1 MFDTILNEKVGVI
14 MSKLDTFVIDE
25 LLEVLKKMGVN
36 SADEASKKNLIRELE
51 NFGCSRNKAEDF
63 VSVLMFLQTK
73 KIAQKDENS
82 KAKVSN
88 E

>member
-1 MFDTILNEKVGVI
+1 MYEILGVM
-14 MSKLDTFVIDE
+14 MSKPDTFVIDE
-25 LLEVLKKMGVN
+25 LLEVLKKLGIN

-73 KIAQKDENS
+73 KPANS
-82 KAKVSN
+82 
-88 E
+88 